1 MKRFLIGLALMPA
14 IAMAGKFTATADIV
28 SVQPVYTTKLIKEP
42 YQECYTKEYRV
53 PAEGGDG
60 SATNEL
66 IGGVIGGALGNQF
79 GAGSGKDAMTIMGAL
94 IGGSVANDM
103 EKQGQPGRIE
113 SREVCETY
121 YRTRE
126 EEVLDY
132 YRVRFSYD
140 GREFTYRTQTRP
152 RGATVQVEVDVRLR

>member
-1 MKRFLIGLALMPA
+1 MKRWLLPLLCLPMVAV
-14 IAMAGKFTATADIV
+14 AGKYTATANIV

-42 YQECYTKEYRV
+42 YQECYTREYRV
-53 PAEGGDG
+53 PAQSGDG

-66 IGGVIGGALGNQF
+66 IGGVIGGAIGNQF

-103 EKQGQPGRIE
+103 EKQEQPGRIE
-113 SREVCETY
+113 RKEVCETF

-140 GREFTYRTQTRP
+140 GNEFTYRTQTRP
-152 RGATVQVEVDVRLR
+152 QGDTVQVEVDVRLR